1 VSRDSIAESGI
12 EDVSIDEI
20 AVLRSE
26 KSNDWDAVL
35 PFLQLI
41 APHANSTRYG
51 GGRNS
56 DSEEFNLQFT
66 TVCDRVRQIT
76 PVMLSLEV
84 ATGAT
89 DRTLTRN
96 AAKLIKVLESSSW
109 VEYVVRA
116 RELFGSASTLR
127 SALTGAAMQWS
138 MIEVAPEI

>member
-1 VSRDSIAESGI
+1 MSRDNIAESGI
-12 EDVSIDEI
+12 DDVSIDEI

-56 DSEEFNLQFT
+56 DSEEFNLQLT

-89 DRTLTRN
+89 DRPLTHN

-127 SALTGAAMQWS
+127 SALTCAAMQWS